1 MFIQNTY
8 YYTRLLRKMSIKW
21 FHKGTLRREEAY
33 RFTYQIE
40 ITIRPKIYPHLPTT
54 KTDINPI
61 PRPHYNL
68 SKLPPIEIQYTDPST
83 YYFNPRE
90 KKISLIR
97 IYTHT
102 SKSRIQK
109 KKKESI

>member
-1 MFIQNTY
+1 MDNTCLY
-8 YYTRLLRKMSIKW
+8 KIRIIITQLLRKMSIKW
-21 FHKGTLRREEAY
+21 FYKGTLRREEVY

-61 PRPHYNL
+61 PHYNL

-83 YYFNPRE
+83 YY
-90 KKISLIR
+90 
-97 IYTHT
+97 
-102 SKSRIQK
+102 IQP
-109 KKKESI
+109 

>member
-1 MFIQNTY
+1 MDNTCLY
-8 YYTRLLRKMSIKW
+8 KIRIIITQLLRKMSIKW
-21 FHKGTLRREEAY
+21 FHKGTLRREEVY

-61 PRPHYNL
+61 PHYNL

-83 YYFNPRE
+83 YY
-90 KKISLIR
+90 
-97 IYTHT
+97 
-102 SKSRIQK
+102 IQP
-109 KKKESI
+109 